1 MGRIHFYTSQLGS
14 AHAIF
19 ILLWNV
25 FSKFARVTVKEEVE
39 LYIVASNAKRKKQNK
54 TNKQKTL
61 NQKTNTNNAK
71 LNYCAEI
78 LDWCIHKT
86 QW

>member
-14 AHAIF
+14 AHA
-19 ILLWNV
+19 
-25 FSKFARVTVKEEVE
+25 KFARVTVKEEVE

-78 LDWCIHKT
+78 LD
-86 QW
+86 